1 MVDWKFAAL
10 ALLGSTALA
19 GPALA
24 EGQRGF
30 TITAR
35 TDVVYDTNV
44 ARSSEVESRARGVKP
59 EDTLVTPGVQVKYDM
74 PLGRQSFFVNAGA
87 SHSFYDVNK
96 NLDTDQINFS
106 TGIRGRIGPCAP
118 KLEADYNRG
127 RNILEN
133 FITASTLENVV
144 DTTTIGLDIQCV
156 RNPGIGV
163 TLGVNRLRAT
173 NSLKSIALN
182 DFETTSGSIGFQYQR
197 PALGT
202 LSIFGQ
208 HSRTEFINDRGVALS
223 SGYEVTSE
231 GVSFM
236 RKLGARIEGSVSAA
250 YTEAAP
256 LSPSL
261 GSTLEKFGG
270 WTYSGDVSYRP
281 SSRLSLTAKFSK
293 AVTPADFGQ
302 SFQITEIT
310 GASGTYKLGSR
321 IEVGLNGT
329 HELLDLAGGLP
340 ASVIGLTHSR
350 SNRISGDVKYHQSR
364 RLVFR
369 LNADH
374 ESRKTNDTRF
384 DYDADRIGLGVD
396 VTL

>member
-44 ARSSEVESRARGVKP
+44 ARSTEAEAKARGLQSD
-59 EDTLVTPGVQVKYDM
+59 DTLVTPGVTVKYDM
-74 PLGRQSFFVNAGA
+74 PLGRQSVFLTAGA
-87 SHSFYDVNK
+87 AHSFYDVNK
-96 NLDTDQINFS
+96 KLDTDEIDLS
-106 TGIRGRIGPCAP
+106 AGVRGRVGPCAP
-118 KLEADYNRG
+118 KLEADYHRG
-127 RNILEN
+127 RNTLDN
-133 FITASTLENVV
+133 FITAATLQNEV
-144 DTTTIGLDIQCV
+144 DTTTVGLDVQCV

-163 TLGVNRLRAT
+163 TFGVNRLRAT
-173 NSLKSIALN
+173 NSLKTIALN
-182 DFETTSGSIGFQYQR
+182 DFETTSGSVGFQYQR

-231 GVSFM
+231 GVSFL

-250 YTEAAP
+250 YTEARP
-256 LSPSL
+256 LSPVS

-270 WTYSGDVSYRP
+270 WTYTGDISYRP
-281 SSRLSLTAKFSK
+281 SNRLSLAAKFAKS
-293 AVTPADFGQ
+293 VTPADFGQ
-302 SFQITEIT
+302 SFQITEVSNLS
-310 GASGTYKLGSR
+310 ATYKLGSR
-321 IEVGLNGT
+321 IELGLAGS

-350 SNRISGDVKYHQSR
+350 SNTISGDVKYHQSR

-374 ESRKTNDTRF
+374 ESRKTNSTRF

-396 VTL
+396 VTI

>member
-44 ARSSEVESRARGVKP
+44 ARSSDVEAKARGLKP
-59 EDTLVTPGVQVKYDM
+59 EDTLVTPGVMVKYDM
-74 PLGRQSFFVNAGA
+74 PLGRQSVFLTAGA
-87 SHSFYDVNK
+87 AHSFYDVNK
-96 NLDTDQINFS
+96 KLDTDTIDFS
-106 TGIRGRIGPCAP
+106 AGIRGRVGPCAP
-118 KLEADYNRG
+118 KLEADYHRG
-127 RNILEN
+127 RNTLDN
-133 FITASTLENVV
+133 FVTASTLQNEV
-144 DTTTIGLDIQCV
+144 DTTSVGLDVQCV

-163 TLGVNRLRAT
+163 TFGVNHLRAT
-173 NSLKSIALN
+173 NSLKTIALN

-208 HSRTEFINDRGVALS
+208 HSRTEFINDRGAALS

-231 GVSFM
+231 GVSFL

-250 YTEAAP
+250 YTEARP
-256 LSPSL
+256 LSPIS

-270 WTYSGDVSYRP
+270 WTYTGDISYRP
-281 SSRLSLTAKFSK
+281 SNRLSLAAKFSK

-302 SFQITEIT
+302 SFQITEISNLS
-310 GASGTYKLGSR
+310 ATYKLGSR
-321 IEVGLNGT
+321 IELGLSGS

-350 SNRISGDVKYHQSR
+350 SNTISGDVKYHQSR

-374 ESRKTNDTRF
+374 ESRKTNSTRF

-396 VTL
+396 VTI